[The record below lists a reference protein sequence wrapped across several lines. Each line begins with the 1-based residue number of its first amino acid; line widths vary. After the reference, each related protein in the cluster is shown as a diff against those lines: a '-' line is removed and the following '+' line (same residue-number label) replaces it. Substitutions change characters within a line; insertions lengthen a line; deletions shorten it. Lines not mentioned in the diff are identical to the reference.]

1 MNLRLVL
8 ACLMAMAVGLPVSV
22 VSVSKALVVVAS
34 VFVLLWPAPRGP
46 ADQAVRRLR
55 TPLAV
60 ALSLAGLAL
69 TLLWTTVP
77 HDEALGALAKH
88 GKLILIPLLVVLLR
102 TRREC
107 LIALGF
113 LVGGQTVQLFSS
125 WLLFFGVPVPWVT
138 SDLALTEFSV
148 FYKYLAQSIMMAV
161 LAALCWHL
169 RHTLPHG
176 WQRGVACALAA
187 LAMANTLFVLQG
199 RTGHLVAIT
208 VLTLAIAWELPKR
221 LRYAAVL
228 LPFVLG
234 GVLFAGSETIRER
247 AHQVAHEVVAY
258 VEHADNA
265 SSSGERLNFWRRSV
279 QAIAERPLTGF
290 GVGSFNREYNRL
302 DAGRGNPQTFV
313 VRNPHQEW
321 LLWGVE
327 AGIGGLLLFSWLV
340 LCMFRDARQGG
351 LRCGRATLSVLA
363 ALVVSCMVNSTLF
376 DAVIGDFFCV
386 TIGLLLALGLRS
398 TTTHTGARPPA

>member
-1 MNLRLVL
+1 MRQQT
-8 ACLMAMAVGLPVSV
+8 
-22 VSVSKALVVVAS
+22 
-34 VFVLLWPAPRGP
+34 LLSA
-46 ADQAVRRLR
+46 
-55 TPLAV
+55 
-60 ALSLAGLAL
+60 LAL
-69 TLLWTTVP
+69 TLAWTTVP
-77 HDEALGALAKH
+77 HDEALGALSKH

-113 LVGGQTVQLFSS
+113 LVGGQTVQLVGS
-125 WLLFFGVPVPWVT
+125 WLLFLRVPVPWAT
-138 SDLALTEFSV
+138 SDFALTDYSV

-161 LAALCWHL
+161 LAAVCWHL
-169 RHTLPHG
+169 RHTLPRA
-176 WQRGVACALAA
+176 WQRGAACALAA

-199 RTGHLVAIT
+199 RTGHVVGIAL
-208 VLTLAIAWELPKR
+208 LTLAIAWELPKR

-234 GVLFAGSETIRER
+234 GLLFVGSETVRDR
-247 AHQVAHEVVAY
+247 AHQVANEVVAY

-327 AGIGGLLLFSWLV
+327 AGVGGLLLFSWLMWS
-340 LCMFRDARQGG
+340 MFRDARHGEP
-351 LRCGRATLSVLA
+351 RCARAAVSVLA
-363 ALVVSCMVNSTLF
+363 ALAVACMLNSTLF
-376 DAVIGDFFCV
+376 DAAIGDFFCV

-398 TTTHTGARPPA
+398 TTTHPGARPPA